1 MLVVMLI
8 MVRGDDDGDY
18 ECDGDVDVEWHR
30 LWEPGQ
36 GPVTMHMV
44 LVIFLKHES
53 E

>member
-1 MLVVMLI
+1 MMLI
-8 MVRGDDDGDY
+8 LVLGDDDGDY
-18 ECDGDVDVEWHR
+18 GNVDVEWHR

>member
-1 MLVVMLI
+1 MLI
-8 MVRGDDDGDY
+8 MVRGDDDGDDDGDY
-18 ECDGDVDVEWHR
+18 EGGDVDVEWHR

>member
-1 MLVVMLI
+1 MLI
-8 MVRGDDDGDY
+8 MVRGDDDGDD
-18 ECDGDVDVEWHR
+18 DGDYEGDGDVEWHR